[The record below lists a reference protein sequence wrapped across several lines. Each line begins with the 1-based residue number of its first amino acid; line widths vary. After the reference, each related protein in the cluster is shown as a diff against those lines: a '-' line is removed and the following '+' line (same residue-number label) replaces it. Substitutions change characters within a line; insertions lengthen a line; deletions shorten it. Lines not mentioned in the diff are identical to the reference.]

1 MIESSAWAPTSGLLG
16 RDAERQRLDAVLD
29 HLRQGSA
36 ALMVRGEPGIGKS
49 AFLHHA
55 RERAGDL
62 GAGILAAVGS
72 ESEAEL
78 AFAGPV

>member
-1 MIESSAWAPTSGLLG
+1 MIGSSAWAPTSGLIG

-36 ALMVRGEPGIGKS
+36 SLMLRGEPGIGES

-55 RERAGDL
+55 RGRAGDL

-78 AFAGPV
+78 AFAGV